1 MKNINFKIL
10 FLFVALI
17 SISDFSF
24 ASAQSTESQ
33 ILSVTPPL
41 FQLSAL
47 PGDIWQSSVKVVNGN
62 TYPLTIYTEV
72 VNFSAT
78 GEAGQ
83 GRFSPI
89 QGDNIDK
96 STLASWIT
104 ISKGPHV
111 IPPEQTTEVSFFVE
125 VPENAPPGGHYA
137 AILVST
143 EEPKGNTGE
152 LAVKTSQAVTSLFFV
167 RIEGDVKEEGSIREF
182 RVSDSLVP
190 TTNAEFSLRFENKG
204 NVHLQPRGDI
214 VITNMWGTVRG
225 KIPVN
230 YQTHFGNVL
239 PMSIRDFK
247 FSWNSDF
254 QISDIGRYK
263 AVATLAYG
271 EGNIKSISGVT
282 YFWVVPVKATLIT
295 LIILVSFI
303 SLIVWMI
310 RLYVR
315 KMLMLAGVD
324 VAHSKDES
332 HNLDVGK
339 TLKREAGTRTA
350 HISYREVAAPL
361 RSGVLDL
368 RRELSKVDESV
379 GVVKTLLSFIHR
391 YQLFFVSVAIL
402 IGIFSTVVLYIRSST
417 NENQDY
423 KVIIDNE
430 GSKTTI
436 ESSTLRGE

>member
-1 MKNINFKIL
+1 MKNLHTKIFLL
-10 FLFVALI
+10 FALMMFSANVPFV
-17 SISDFSF
+17 F
-24 ASAQSTESQ
+24 AQEDSQ

-47 PGDIWQSSVKVVNGN
+47 PGDIWQSGVKVVNGN
-62 TYPLTIYTEV
+62 KYPLTVYTEV

-83 GRFSPI
+83 GKFSPI
-89 QGDNIDK
+89 QDENSEK
-96 STLASWIT
+96 TTLASWIT
-104 ISKGPHV
+104 IAKGPHT
-111 IPPEQTTEVSFFVE
+111 IPPEQNTEISFFVE
-125 VPENAPPGGHYA
+125 VPDNAPPGGHYA

-143 EEPKGNTGE
+143 EEPKDGVE
-152 LAVKTSQAVTSLFFV
+152 KLAVKTSQAVTSLFFV
-167 RIEGDVKEEGSIREF
+167 RIEGDVDENGSIREF
-182 RVSDSLVP
+182 RVIDSVVP

-214 VITNMWGTVRG
+214 VITNMWGTPRG

-239 PMSIRDFK
+239 PMSIRDFN

-254 QISDIGRYK
+254 RISDIGRYK

-271 EGNIKSISGVT
+271 ENDIKSISAVA
-282 YFWVVPVKATLIT
+282 YFWVVPIKATLIT
-295 LIILVSFI
+295 LVILVSFI
-303 SLIVWMI
+303 SFIVWMI

-315 KMLMLAGVD
+315 RMLMLAGVD
-324 VAHSKDES
+324 VES
-332 HNLDVGK
+332 VRGDIRTSIPERVERKGK
-339 TLKREAGTRTA
+339 QTRTA
-350 HISYREVAAPL
+350 HMSYREVSAPL

-368 RRELSKVDESV
+368 RRELSQVEESIDIL
-379 GVVKTLLSFIHR
+379 KTVLLFANR
-391 YQLFFVSVAIL
+391 YKLFFISVFVL
-402 IGIFSTVVLYIRSST
+402 IGIFTTVVLYIQSST

-423 KVIIDNE
+423 EVIIDNE

-436 ESSTLRGE
+436 PGTELRN